1 MHILDFIILFVIC
14 AYTFIFGYSAL
25 QIKKGDNCKVLKS
38 IFVFSFG
45 YLILIGT
52 MMLALPVVLFS

>member
-1 MHILDFIILFVIC
+1 MHIFDFIILFVIC

-25 QIKKGDNCKVLKS
+25 QIKKGDTSKVLKY
-38 IFVFSFG
+38 IFLFSFG

-52 MMLALPVVLFS
+52 MMLTLPVILFS